1 MNEPMKIKSQR
12 ILITLFVVSV
22 IVRMGNRFD
31 VIDSSTNEDIHIH
44 EIVIRITYLQF
55 YFGLN

>member
-12 ILITLFVVSV
+12 ISITLFVVSV

-31 VIDSSTNEDIHIH
+31 VIDSSKNEYIHIH